1 MPGEGG
7 AQAGG
12 TPSPGP
18 QPAVAGAGGRGR
30 GGRVRTLLI
39 GGAIIAL
46 GLGASAFLAEEWR
59 SSAQV
64 ANRKAF
70 GSTVDDLSSALE
82 QRLTANVVLTRT
94 IRARAAMGS
103 QDDETG
109 FLRWYAE
116 LQRGAPS
123 RPDVVAT
130 LIQLVPRSGLA
141 AFRSQAEHDPALR
154 GLPAASFRVVPA
166 GDRPTYCLT
175 RAIVGAGAAS
185 LYPGLVDYC
194 APAAAGSAPSPYRA
208 LVRTATDTGTFI
220 VTTLAPSH
228 GRKLVAIGAAVYR
241 TGASISTVRARR
253 AAVTG
258 FVGTTFDAPALI
270 QSVIPRLRTL
280 SLALYHSNRGGPAE
294 LIGRAGGDPVGRS
307 PGYLVRRD
315 LGEGWLLQV
324 SGTAAAPIS
333 ADARGLASFGLG
345 LLVTILAFLLYRSL
359 TGSRQRAW
367 SLVEEKTDEL
377 AYRALHDPLTGL
389 PNRTLVL
396 DRAEQMLARSRRLQ
410 VPVTALLMGIDGFKQ
425 LNDRFGRGT
434 ADEVLQR
441 VGARLNTVLRASDTV
456 GRLGGDE
463 FVMLV
468 DTVGLDVAPELV
480 AERILEVLRQP
491 IEFAEG
497 TRPAVSMT
505 ASIGIATGLPASA
518 ENLLQDA
525 HLALAKAKAQGK
537 DGYLLFES
545 AMHTASRD
553 RMHLEMDLAQALR
566 AEQLFMVYQ
575 PMVELGN
582 ERVVGVEALI
592 RWRHPVRGVISP
604 ELFVPI
610 AEETGEILPIGKWAL
625 EQACAQAAAWRER
638 GIHLNLSVNVSARQ
652 LERGEFA
659 EELRSTLRDT
669 CLDPGTLTLE
679 ITETALMREPETT
692 ALLLEELKALGVR
705 IAVDD
710 FGTGY
715 SSLAYLRQF
724 PVDSLKIDRTF
735 ITALELSSEGHAL
748 THTLIQLGRA
758 LGLQTL
764 AEGVEHRSQVEELQR
779 EGCDLAQGFLFA
791 RPLAPDALESFL
803 EARAGAQHITADQ
816 LAETVIG

>member
-1 MPGEGG
+1 MPGDR
-7 AQAGG
+7 G
-12 TPSPGP
+12 TRAASELSPGP
-18 QPAVAGAGGRGR
+18 QPAIAGTGGRGR
-30 GGRVRTLLI
+30 VRRVRTVLI

-46 GLGASAFLAEEWR
+46 GLGASAFLAAEWR

-70 GSTVDDLSSALE
+70 DSTVDDLSSALG
-82 QRLTANVVLTRT
+82 QKLTANVALTRT
-94 IRARAAMGS
+94 IRARAAMGT
-103 QDDETG
+103 QDDETD

-116 LQRGAPS
+116 LQRGAPF
-123 RPDVVAT
+123 RPDVLAT
-130 LIQLVPRSGLA
+130 LIEMVPASGLS
-141 AFRSQAEHDPALR
+141 AFRRQAENDPALR
-154 GLPAASFRVVPA
+154 GLPAARFRVVPA
-166 GDRPTYCLT
+166 GVRPFYCLT
-175 RAIVGAGAAS
+175 RAIVGNGAAS

-208 LVRTATDTGTFI
+208 LVRTATDTGSFI
-220 VTTLAPSH
+220 VTTLPPAH
-228 GRKLVAIGAAVYR
+228 GRTLVAIGAAVYR
-241 TGASISTVRARR
+241 GGASIATVGARR

-270 QSVIPRLRTL
+270 GSVLAGHRSLT
-280 SLALYHSNRGGPAE
+280 LALYHRNPGGSPD
-294 LIGRAGGDPVGRS
+294 LIGRAGASSASRS
-307 PGYLVRRD
+307 AGYLERRD
-315 LGEGWLLQV
+315 LGEGWVLEAK
-324 SGTAAAPIS
+324 GTAADPIS
-333 ADARGLASFGLG
+333 SDARGFASFGLG
-345 LLVTILAFLLYRSL
+345 LLVTTLAFLLYRSL

-367 SLVEEKTDEL
+367 SLLEEKTDEL

-396 DRAEQMLARSRRLQ
+396 DRAEQMLARSRRLH
-410 VPVTALLMGIDGFKQ
+410 VPVTALLMGVDGFKQ
-425 LNDRFGRGT
+425 INDRFGRGI

-441 VGARLNTVLRASDTV
+441 VGARLNAVLRASDTV

-497 TRPAVSMT
+497 TRSAVSMT

-518 ENLLQDA
+518 DNLLQDA
-525 HLALAKAKAQGK
+525 NLALAKAKALGK

-553 RMHLEMDLAQALR
+553 RIHLEMDLAEALR
-566 AEQLFMVYQ
+566 ADQLFMVYQ
-575 PMVELGN
+575 PMVELED

-592 RWRHPVRGVISP
+592 RWRHPTRGVISP
-604 ELFVPI
+604 EVFVPI
-610 AEETGEILPIGKWAL
+610 AEETGEILAIGRWAL
-625 EQACAQAAAWRER
+625 EQACAQTAAWHAR
-638 GIHLNLSVNVSARQ
+638 GLHLNLSVNVSTRQ

-659 EELRSTLRDT
+659 EHVRETLRD
-669 CLDPGTLTLE
+669 CRLDPETLTLE
-679 ITETALMREPETT
+679 ITETVLMREPEAT
-692 ALLLEELKALGVR
+692 ALLLKELKALGVR

-748 THTLIQLGRA
+748 THTLIQLGKA

-779 EGCDLAQGFLFA
+779 EECDLAQGFLFA

-803 EARAGAQHITADQ
+803 GARAGAEYIPAHE
-816 LAETVIG
+816 LAETVTG